1 MDVLIVIRFTY
12 LRSKGYTVA
21 LPFSVDELKRNP
33 FVHQSRRVNFVLF
46 LLLGFFFFLWPE
58 FLQNMPHQLD
68 GNCICI
74 VHIAH
79 KTPYVNWNFQRRVQM
94 TR

>member
-33 FVHQSRRVNFVLF
+33 FVHQSRRVNFYFV
-46 LLLGFFFFLWPE
+46 LLLGFFFFPLAGIP
-58 FLQNMPHQLD
+58 
-68 GNCICI
+68 
-74 VHIAH
+74 A
-79 KTPYVNWNFQRRVQM
+79 KYATPAGR
-94 TR
+94 